1 MSMDR
6 NLALEL
12 ARVTEAAA
20 LDAGRWVGKG
30 DKIAADAAATEAMRR
45 TLDAMD
51 ICGTVV
57 IGEGEMDEAPML
69 YIGEQLGRG
78 VDGECAVDIAVD
90 PLEGTNICSKGTNG
104 AIATI
109 ALAPRGGFLHAPD
122 MYMDKIV
129 TGSAGVGVVDIQKS
143 AGENVEAL
151 AKAKGCNPQDLTV
164 ALLDRPRHDKAVAEI
179 RNAGA
184 RCQLFGD
191 GDVAAAI
198 ASAIDDSGIDMMI
211 GIGGAPEGVLT
222 AAAIKC
228 LNGFMQGRLVFMTE
242 EERVRSRS
250 MGIDD
255 FDKIYSAKE
264 MAKGDV
270 FFAATG
276 VTNGDLVRGVRYF
289 PGGAKTHTVVMRSQS
304 RTIRFLETLH
314 YFDHKPGFNS

>member
-1 MSMDR
+1 MYMDR

-30 DKIAADAAATEAMRR
+30 DKISADAAATEAMRR

-57 IGEGEMDEAPML
+57 IGEGEMDKAPML

-78 VDGECAVDIAVD
+78 SADECAVDIAVD
-90 PLEGTNICSKGTNG
+90 PLEGTNICAKGTNG

-129 TGSAGVGVVDIQKS
+129 TGPAGVGVVDIQKS
-143 AGENVEAL
+143 AGENVIAL
-151 AKAKGCNPQDLTV
+151 AKAKGCNPQDLTI

-198 ASAIDDSGIDMMI
+198 ASAIDDSGIDMMM
-211 GIGGAPEGVLT
+211 GVGGAPEGVLT

-289 PGGAKTHTVVMRSQS
+289 PDGAKTHTVVMRSQS